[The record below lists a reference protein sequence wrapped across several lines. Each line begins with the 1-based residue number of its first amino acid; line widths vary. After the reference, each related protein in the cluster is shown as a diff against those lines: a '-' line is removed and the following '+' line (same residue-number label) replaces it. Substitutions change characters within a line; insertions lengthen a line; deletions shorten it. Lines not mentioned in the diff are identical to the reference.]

1 MQYMIVAI
9 PTPGPLGYN
18 NSTRRAEEMAKYDP
32 KLVKKISHSKLIA
45 CSTEVGIKNADK
57 VSKEMLIPAYL
68 DAVEKAEQ
76 GGQTLNSGIVNMYN
90 EIVTTLGLD
99 QEEPP
104 AAAAEPETPATPE
117 PDAIPTPAAVP
128 AQTSTPVPSVAPTAR
143 RAGRPAPAPS
153 AVTPPLP
160 PVTKEPKPP
169 KEAKPPKEKK
179 APPKRYT
186 RIDAMADTLASMK
199 GGGLLEDLYNRASE
213 LYVAKGGT
221 DKIIEASFFC
231 NIGLTALQAFGS
243 IEITDTEF
251 KVVK

>member
-1 MQYMIVAI
+1 
-9 PTPGPLGYN
+9 
-18 NSTRRAEEMAKYDP
+18 MAKYDP

-68 DAVEKAEQ
+68 DAVEKAEG

-104 AAAAEPETPATPE
+104 AAAAEPETPTTPETPE
-117 PDAIPTPAAVP
+117 PDAVPTP
-128 AQTSTPVPSVAPTAR
+128 TSTPVPSVAPTAR

-186 RIDAMADTLASMK
+186 RIDAMADALATMK
-199 GGGLLEDLYNRASE
+199 GGGSMEALYKKASDLYIE
-213 LYVAKGGT
+213 KGGT

-243 IEITDTEF
+243 IDITDTEF
-251 KVVK
+251 KVIK